1 MLSELIV
8 PPVLLMKVP
17 PRIEMRLPLRNCP
30 RARSVGAA
38 AEPKLY
44 VSPALPEPVP
54 AVYVV
59 FAFVPD
65 SENPQP
71 AGVFAA
77 KVPVPDETRE
87 SKFCVTGVPKLEIF
101 TAVVV
106 SADAGCENFSKVS
119 DPKRPAIAI
128 KRKRFRRDRPKRVRS
143 ERWLCNMFRITSAQV
158 TNTRD
163 CRVG

>member
-1 MLSELIV
+1 M
-8 PPVLLMKVP
+8 
-17 PRIEMRLPLRNCP
+17 
-30 RARSVGAA
+30 
-38 AEPKLY
+38 
-44 VSPALPEPVP
+44 PEPVP

-87 SKFCVTGVPKLEIF
+87 SKFCETGVPKLEIL

-106 SADAGCENFSKVS
+106 SADAGRENFSKVS
-119 DPKRPAIAI
+119 DPKKPAIAI
-128 KRKRFRRDRPKRVRS
+128 KRKIPSGPS
-143 ERWLCNMFRITSAQV
+143 EASAF
-158 TNTRD
+158 
-163 CRVG
+163 

>member
-1 MLSELIV
+1 MSELIV
-8 PPVLLMKVP
+8 PPVLLVKVP
-17 PRIEMRLPLRNCP
+17 PRIEMRVPLRNCP
-30 RARSVGAA
+30 RALSAGAA

-44 VSPALPEPVP
+44 VLPAVPEPVP
-54 AVYVV
+54 AAYDVS
-59 FAFVPD
+59 AFVLD

-87 SKFCVTGVPKLEIF
+87 SKFCVTGVPKLEIL

-106 SADAGCENFSKVS
+106 SADAGRENFSKVS
-119 DPKRPAIAI
+119 DPNKPVIAI
-128 KRKRFRRDRPKRVRS
+128 KRKRFRRDRPKRVLS
-143 ERWLCNMFRITSAQV
+143 ERWLCNMFRSTSAQV
-158 TNTRD
+158 TNTRE

>member
-1 MLSELIV
+1 MSELIV
-8 PPVLLMKVP
+8 PPALLMKVP
-17 PRIEMRLPLRNCP
+17 PRIEMRVPLRNCP

-59 FAFVPD
+59 FAFVLD

-77 KVPVPDETRE
+77 KVPVPDETSE
-87 SKFCVTGVPKLEIF
+87 SKFCVTGVAKLEIL

-119 DPKRPAIAI
+119 DPKKTAIAI
-128 KRKRFRRDRPKRVRS
+128 KRKRFRRDRPKRV
-143 ERWLCNMFRITSAQV
+143 

>member
-1 MLSELIV
+1 
-8 PPVLLMKVP
+8 
-17 PRIEMRLPLRNCP
+17 
-30 RARSVGAA
+30 
-38 AEPKLY
+38 
-44 VSPALPEPVP
+44 
-54 AVYVV
+54 V
-59 FAFVPD
+59 FALVLD

-87 SKFCVTGVPKLEIF
+87 SKFCVTGVPKLEML

-119 DPKRPAIAI
+119 DPKKRAIAI
-128 KRKRFRRDRPKRVRS
+128 NRKRFRRDRPKRV
-143 ERWLCNMFRITSAQV
+143 

>member
-1 MLSELIV
+1 M
-8 PPVLLMKVP
+8 
-17 PRIEMRLPLRNCP
+17 
-30 RARSVGAA
+30 
-38 AEPKLY
+38 
-44 VSPALPEPVP
+44 
-54 AVYVV
+54 
-59 FAFVPD
+59 FAFVLD

-77 KVPVPDETRE
+77 RVPVPDETRE
-87 SKFCVTGVPKLEIF
+87 LKSCVTGVPKLEIL

-119 DPKRPAIAI
+119 DPKTTAIAI
-128 KRKRFRRDRPKRVRS
+128 KRTRFRRDRPERVRS